1 MASNMRKKRMESLL
15 KREVGTMLLT
25 EMADP
30 RIGFVSVTEVRM
42 SPDLKFARIRVSVL
56 GDDRAKKGT
65 MAALGN
71 ARGFVKSRLAAS
83 IDMRTAPDILFEL
96 DESIEKSINVTN
108 LIAKAVAEDRQ
119 AALDRGE
126 EYTAL
131 PEGAD
136 RIPEEVEEDG
146 EEDGEEEGEEEEE
159 EEEDGTTLENE
170 TDVVEE

>member
-1 MASNMRKKRMESLL
+1 MASTMRKKRMESLL
-15 KREVGTMLLT
+15 KREVGTLLLT

-42 SPDLKFARIRVSVL
+42 SPDLKFARIRVSVMG
-56 GDDRAKKGT
+56 GDKEKKGT

-96 DESIEKSINVTN
+96 DESIEKSIKVAN
-108 LIAKAVAEDRQ
+108 LIEKAVAEDRQ

-131 PEGAD
+131 PEGTD
-136 RIPEEVEEDG
+136 RIP
-146 EEDGEEEGEEEEE
+146 EEGEEEEE
-159 EEEDGTTLENE
+159 GEEKEEEGTTLESE